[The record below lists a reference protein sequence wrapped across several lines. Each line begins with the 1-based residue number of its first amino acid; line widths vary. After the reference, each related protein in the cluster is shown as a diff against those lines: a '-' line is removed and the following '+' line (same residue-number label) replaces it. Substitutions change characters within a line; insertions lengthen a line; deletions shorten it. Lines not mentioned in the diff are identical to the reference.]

1 MSIFMGDQEID
12 FNHKF
17 KLYITTKLMNP
28 HYLPELTLDVTL
40 VNFIVTMTGLEE

>member
-1 MSIFMGDQEID
+1 MSIFMGDQEVD
-12 FNHKF
+12 YHHKF

-40 VNFIVTMTGLEE
+40 VNFIVTVTGLEE